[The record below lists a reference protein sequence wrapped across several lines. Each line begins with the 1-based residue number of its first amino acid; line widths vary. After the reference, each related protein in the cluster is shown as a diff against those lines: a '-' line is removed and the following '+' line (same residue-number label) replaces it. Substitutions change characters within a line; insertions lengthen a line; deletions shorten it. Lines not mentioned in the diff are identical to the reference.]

1 MFLPKNAAKKNFG
14 INTKKLA
21 KTVDIRLQSEYY
33 ITVARPYGD
42 SAAKKSENLPMFII
56 KKGETKCLLLTS
68 LYAKAV
74 RF

>member
-1 MFLPKNAAKKNFG
+1 MDEKKIRRIKQKNLG
-14 INTKKLA
+14 
-21 KTVDIRLQSEYY
+21 KTVDIPNQSVYY

-42 SAAKKSENLPMFII
+42 SATKKVGTSPMCII

-74 RF
+74 RS